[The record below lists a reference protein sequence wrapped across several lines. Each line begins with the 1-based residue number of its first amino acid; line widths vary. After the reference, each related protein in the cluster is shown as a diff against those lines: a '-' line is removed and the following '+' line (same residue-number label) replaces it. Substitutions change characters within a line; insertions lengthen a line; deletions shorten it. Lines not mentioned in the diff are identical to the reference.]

1 MNEKLFNDLPDHEI
15 IQGYVYESKE
25 SMGLNV
31 FKSQMTLLHPTLQK
45 TDEQLLTES
54 LNYLRPLLEEGK
66 LKIMVCDLEL
76 TTATEEFIQ
85 THKNTLHPEFR
96 NVNIIK
102 TYKDLTP
109 NEAIIMIKNKWNSYT
124 NLRERTIFE
133 EDGVA
138 VTLPENKF
146 RV

>member
-1 MNEKLFNDLPDHEI
+1 
-15 IQGYVYESKE
+15 
-25 SMGLNV
+25 
-31 FKSQMTLLHPTLQK
+31 
-45 TDEQLLTES
+45 
-54 LNYLRPLLEEGK
+54 
-66 LKIMVCDLEL
+66 MVCDLEL

>member
-66 LKIMVCDLEL
+66 LKS
-76 TTATEEFIQ
+76 FIRDQ
-85 THKNTLHPEFR
+85 KQ
-96 NVNIIK
+96 
-102 TYKDLTP
+102 D
-109 NEAIIMIKNKWNSYT
+109 NSYT
-124 NLRERTIFE
+124 NHLGLTPDEAIVMIKKLWHEMESDDDKRHFE
-133 EDGVA
+133 QFNVA
-138 VTLPENKF
+138 FGLPENPFGCEKLPNTIMHHQPQK
-146 RV
+146 